1 MFSKGRINQG
11 KFKWFWALA
20 LILAFFVGLVPVKSW
35 GASSGVPSG
44 QKVVGTPKILQTCA
58 VVPDKELGEMRG
70 CFASYYFALDVGI
83 NMASPNPNIRVNFR
97 ANVASGSGTPNT
109 TPNFTGNTASFNNGS
124 VNFSATIG
132 NTPMGNGVFNVVQV
146 AGNNNVVI
154 STTNIYINCGNIGVR
169 PLQSFLSTPLSL
181 AGIHH

>member
-1 MFSKGRINQG
+1 MYNKDRIY
-11 KFKWFWALA
+11 KWLLALP
-20 LILAFFVGLVPVKSW
+20 LILAFFAGLSPGKSW
-35 GASSGVPSG
+35 GASSGLSND
-44 QKVVGTPKILQTCA
+44 QKKVATPQILQTCA

-83 NMASPNPNIRVNFR
+83 NMSSPDPNVRVNFR

-124 VNFSATIG
+124 VNFSATMG
-132 NTPMGNGVFNVVQV
+132 NGPMGNGIYNVVQV

-154 STTNIYINCGNIGVR
+154 STTNIYINCANIGVR
-169 PLQSFLSTPLSL
+169 PPQSFLCTPRSL
-181 AGIHH
+181 CGIHH